1 MVDASF
7 TEVAVN
13 TLPNV
18 TMTMEKYKSYE
29 GELIISNQTGNDLQT
44 WEWYDMQTWEDG
56 EWRRLD
62 QLTAGLW
69 TDVLYQIPTGEST
82 VFPTNWKTWYGEL
95 PPGKYRIEL
104 VAFG

>member
-1 MVDASF
+1 MTTPF

-29 GELIISNQTGNDLQT
+29 GELIISNQTGSDLQT
-44 WEWYDMQTWEDG
+44 WEWYDIQIWEDG

-62 QLTAGLW
+62 QLTDGL
-69 TDVLYQIPTGEST
+69 
-82 VFPTNWKTWYGEL
+82 
-95 PPGKYRIEL
+95 
-104 VAFG
+104 